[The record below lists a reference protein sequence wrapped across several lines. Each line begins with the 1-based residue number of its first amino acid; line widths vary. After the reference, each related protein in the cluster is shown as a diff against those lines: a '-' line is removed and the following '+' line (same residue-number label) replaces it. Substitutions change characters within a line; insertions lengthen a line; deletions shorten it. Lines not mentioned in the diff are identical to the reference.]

1 MASIFILHSPDP
13 TGTSG
18 LRPSNYRA
26 SVPSFNIFIGSLM
39 CPELEYL
46 LKIIVTL
53 SSSSMSID
61 YV

>member
-1 MASIFILHSPDP
+1 MAGISILHSPDP
-13 TGTSG
+13 TGTPG
-18 LRPSNYRA
+18 LRPLKYRA

-46 LKIIVTL
+46 LKVIVTL
-53 SSSSMSID
+53 SSSSMSMD